1 LKKRYI
7 VFIIF
12 FIIFFLIFYYKKIN
26 LGNNNIKLNEDDIVD
41 SILSDSLNY
50 KAELKIKIYSNKNDN
65 VYDAMIIENE
75 EYSRLEITGKKEEI
89 TGLLI
94 ENSKE
99 KLTIKNTK
107 LNLEKI
113 YEDYKPMINNCLFL
127 KSFSNE
133 YRNNS
138 EIKEKNE
145 NDSIIIKIK
154 LKDSTKYIKFKELYL
169 NKETGLP
176 EKLIIKDSDKQ
187 VVVCIEY
194 TNIEIL

>member
-1 LKKRYI
+1 MKKRYI

-26 LGNNNIKLNEDDIVD
+26 FGNNNIKLNEDDIVD

-50 KAELKIKIYSNKNDN
+50 KAELIIKIYSNKNDN

>member
-1 LKKRYI
+1 MKKRYI